1 MPIPPLCLSL
11 LLLTT
16 AATTAPGSV
25 KDPVSYESLGYL
37 AVGLFAL
44 AAGGNQLMGLLGKF
58 RALRQPDAGDVSTD
72 RIKALE
78 DKVSNIELRMER
90 QMGTIESKLETMAKS
105 LSQIVA
111 DFNYTIGKLDG
122 RNSNNFEG

>member
-1 MPIPPLCLSL
+1 
-11 LLLTT
+11 
-16 AATTAPGSV
+16 
-25 KDPVSYESLGYL
+25 VSYVSLGWL
-37 AVGLFAL
+37 AVGLVAL
-44 AAGGNQLMGLLGKF
+44 AGGANQIMGLVSKF
-58 RALRQPDAGDVSTD
+58 RALRQPDAGEVSSD

-90 QMGTIESKLETMAKS
+90 QMGTIDSRLETMAKS

-122 RNSNNFEG
+122 RTQQNFE